1 VHNPTINSYK
11 RFGPDTL
18 APWLVDWGLDNRSAM
33 VRIPPERGRA
43 SRLELRLGDASAN
56 PYLAIAS
63 LLAAAYIGIR
73 DGLKPPAKLVG
84 YGYDTAKADM
94 LPTSLS
100 EALDALEKDAEL
112 AEILGPK
119 FIAAFLAYKRN
130 ELERFA
136 HFVTD
141 WEVREY
147 TYHL

>member
-1 VHNPTINSYK
+1 
-11 RFGPDTL
+11 
-18 APWLVDWGLDNRSAM
+18 M

-43 SRLELRLGDASAN
+43 SRMELRLGDASAN

-63 LLAAAYIGIR
+63 LLAGAYLGIR

-84 YGYDTAKADM
+84 YGYDTSKADM
-94 LPTSLS
+94 LPTSLG
-100 EALDALEKDAEL
+100 EAIDALEKDSDL

-119 FIAAFLAYKRN
+119 FVSAFVAYKRN

-147 TYHL
+147 AYHL